1 MLLYELFKMFLVKR
15 VNIGICKCFI
25 FQPAAALTTTAV
37 QCLLNAALVE
47 ESVIMTAT
55 VREDMAVAL
64 AIVKTFI
71 PLYQRKVHVVLVSKP
86 LLLNDP
92 DNLGFKTLLMENNLI
107 FWSLVNLVLHNLIIS
122 GL

>member
-1 MLLYELFKMFLVKR
+1 MSLVKR

-86 LLLNDP
+86 LLLND
-92 DNLGFKTLLMENNLI
+92 LGFKTLLMENNLI

>member
-1 MLLYELFKMFLVKR
+1 
-15 VNIGICKCFI
+15 
-25 FQPAAALTTTAV
+25 
-37 QCLLNAALVE
+37 
-47 ESVIMTAT
+47 MTAT
-55 VREDMAVAL
+55 VREILAVAL

-71 PLYQRKVHVVLVSKP
+71 PLYQPKVHVVLVSKP